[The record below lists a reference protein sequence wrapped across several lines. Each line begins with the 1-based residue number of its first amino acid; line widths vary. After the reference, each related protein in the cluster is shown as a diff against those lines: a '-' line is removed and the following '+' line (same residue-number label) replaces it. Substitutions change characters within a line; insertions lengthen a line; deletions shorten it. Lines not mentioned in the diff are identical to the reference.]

1 MSTRLCLTASRPN
14 HKSKTGRTAYVATI
28 AGRFTAAITG
38 LGLALGVSASPAT
51 DRVPSTN
58 ASKPVTQAGLPL
70 QPLVKIDCPNFAR
83 LVSDYQHKFQ
93 APMRVW
99 SIENLSRLGTRK
111 VLYPFSGPDV
121 ITPLA
126 LFGSAERLIL
136 VADQTPEWTIP
147 AQTEASR
154 IQKECQTQNYF
165 ARLGYFRT
173 NDLEGKG
180 SVRPRFTK
188 MLVYSILMSGGSI
201 ERSVPLRINERGEAE
216 ETDLVTSAPRDGLRL
231 QITTAEGRSVTVDYL
246 RINLSNA
253 GLKTDSVQRKFLASQ
268 MAATVFIKSAS
279 HLPQKSSFSVL
290 TDLIATKAKVL
301 VQDETGLDINLI
313 NQHFKVEAH
322 GRFNG
327 PHPLWKDSASSMRLK
342 DFLSAQ
348 RSITQLP
355 FVMGYEKPSGSIL
368 LVATRGK

>member
-1 MSTRLCLTASRPN
+1 MSNQLRLAASRPDQ
-14 HKSKTGRTAYVATI
+14 KSHSGRTAHGAKV
-28 AGRFTAAITG
+28 AGRLTAVIVG
-38 LGLALGVSASPAT
+38 LGLMLAVSASLAT

-58 ASKPVTQAGLPL
+58 AGKPTIPAGLPL

-83 LVSDYQHKFQ
+83 LVSDYQQRFQ

-126 LFGSAERLIL
+126 LFGSADRLIL
-136 VADQTPEWTIP
+136 VADQTPEWTMTDQ
-147 AQTEASR
+147 AEANR
-154 IQKECQTQNYF
+154 IQKECQTQTYF
-165 ARLGYFRT
+165 VRLGYFRT

-188 MLVYSILMSGGSI
+188 MLVYSILMNGGSI
-201 ERSVPLRINERGEAE
+201 ERGVPLRINAQGELE
-216 ETDLVTSAPRDGLRL
+216 EIDAGTAPPHDGLRL
-231 QITTAEGRSVTVDYL
+231 QITTAERRSVTVDYL

-253 GLKTDSVQRKFLASQ
+253 GLKADSIQRRFLAGN

-279 HLPQKSSFSVL
+279 HLPQKSNFSVL

-301 VQDETGLDINLI
+301 VQDETGLDIDLI
-313 NQHFKVEAH
+313 NRHFKVEAH

-348 RSITQLP
+348 PAITQLP
-355 FVMGYEKPSGSIL
+355 FVMGYEKPTGSIL
-368 LVATRGK
+368 LVATRAK